1 MIVLQKSCRSHQRR
15 AISAANAPQEFAG
28 RFVYVS
34 PSKARFCKGLHMRN
48 AEWERSDH
56 VRLLRS
62 ILCRDDAQKKP
73 AHSRGFASPPTPANP
88 AFF

>member
-15 AISAANAPQEFAG
+15 AISATNAPQEFAG

-34 PSKARFCKGLHMRN
+34 PSKACFCKGFHMRN

-56 VRLLRS
+56 VRLLHCM
-62 ILCRDDAQKKP
+62 LCRDDAQEKT
-73 AHSRGFASPPTPANP
+73 SLSDG
-88 AFF
+88 